1 MTAELYKHDEL
12 ASNSADEKKLEKAEK
27 EAEKVV
33 AKHKRDKM
41 SKRARKNETS
51 SLEQK
56 KWPTDPQQHGS

>member
-1 MTAELYKHDEL
+1 MEMYEHDEL
-12 ASNSADEKKLEKAEK
+12 VSDSADEKTLQKAEK
-27 EAEKVV
+27 EAEKRV
-33 AKHKRDKM
+33 AKRMHDKM